1 MVLTREARDTPGG
14 LSALVL
20 GPPPPSPARA
30 PPSPYEGKR
39 IDRLFA
45 PVGPVCPSPKRAHKG
60 GSLGRCPGEGE
71 VPVPGGPGSLAAPAT
86 PASQHLPGVFPR
98 RLVPRRFPQLGR
110 PLAPPRRNSP
120 GARTVRG
127 PAKQRCPAAW
137 RWL

>member
-71 VPVPGGPGSLAAPAT
+71 VPVPGGRGRSLPQRRRRRSTCLAF
-86 PASQHLPGVFPR
+86 SRGV
-98 RLVPRRFPQLGR
+98 
-110 PLAPPRRNSP
+110 
-120 GARTVRG
+120 
-127 PAKQRCPAAW
+127 
-137 RWL
+137 